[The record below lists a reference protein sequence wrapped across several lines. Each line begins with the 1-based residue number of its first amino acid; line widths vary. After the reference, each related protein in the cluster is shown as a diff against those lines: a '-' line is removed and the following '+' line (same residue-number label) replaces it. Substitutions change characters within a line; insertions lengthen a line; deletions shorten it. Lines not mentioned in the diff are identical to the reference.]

1 MKVSKILTLFV
12 LASIF
17 LAVVPAAKASTAIA
31 LSTSQGY
38 CEDTITVSG
47 TIDTY
52 NGQYYIIFDAARD
65 GTNPTFAG
73 GVLTVDAD
81 DLVKGPYTATG
92 YAYAKDVKIP
102 LAYAGACK
110 IWVFDVT
117 AGPPQLSAAF
127 FTVQTKWNLKVD
139 VSSNVEGGP
148 FVFNA
153 TVTGWGDAVSAGTL
167 DMRIR
172 TKDVDGNT
180 YYSPKDLNRAAT
192 VGKPG
197 FYQWITYTIGP
208 LNTSYIKWGTY
219 NAYVDWDDNAGVGV
233 GFDHT
238 AQNGVATTT
247 FDVRMTNKA
256 SYGRTATANLRAYVT
271 APATANQWKIT
282 DPTGIITT
290 INIGATS
297 GAFTGVSTYIT
308 AKNSPLGAYTVQ
320 LLDTVTG
327 TVYKTTT
334 FSATPAAFT
343 VTWTDFTDP
352 DGAYAAVV
360 NEDTQRTQTST
371 AKFRLSYPDASLATS
386 VDIPT
391 GFTVGVYYNKTLV
404 TTINLDPL
412 TTFEVATNKWVAA
425 WKIPKNQLV
434 GKGYSLNVTAS
445 GVTDQYGNVGPS
457 KFASTAKTIIYFKV
471 SKAVLAVT
479 APSLVY
485 PITGANLQRTIEARA
500 SFQVTYPDGTKVGAA
515 DFAKANATTGVTAV
529 VKVPLSAA
537 DYSSDAGLWIAKWES
552 SYKAL
557 LGPYTFNVV
566 KNEFVDAYGNKG
578 PAADTAAS
586 TAFNV
591 IKATIEVSDVAIDN
605 SNVQTDEQITVSFKA
620 TYPNGDPV
628 TTRSD
633 LGVNPPAGLEYPV
646 VTIYNDAGGVVANLR
661 ASYTSGS
668 QKWTVSWIVPTGS
681 TSGTYNA
688 TVDVYDGTLGSENGF
703 ADNADTVVLANC
715 NSGPTAKKYVNF
727 DVSRVSMVEVLAAS
741 NAAKTAADAA
751 TAAATTAG
759 TTATS
764 AKTAADLATVAAN
777 AAKTAADAAKTAAD
791 AAKTAATSAQTT
803 AQSAVTAATD
813 AKTAA
818 TSAQTTAQSAVTAA
832 TDAKTAATDAKTAAN
847 AAKTSADAAK
857 AATDSLTTM
866 VYVAIAASVVAALAA
881 IFAVMQITKKIA

>member
-1 MKVSKILTLFV
+1 MKMSKILTLFV
-12 LASIF
+12 LASMLF
-17 LAVVPAAKASTAIA
+17 AVVPATKATTSIA
-31 LSTSQGY
+31 LSASQGY

-65 GTNPTFAG
+65 GTLPTFAG

-127 FTVQTKWNLKVD
+127 FTVQTKWSLKTD
-139 VSSNVEGGP
+139 VSSNVEGGA

-167 DMRIR
+167 DLRIR
-172 TKDVDGNT
+172 TKDVDGTT
-180 YYSPKDLNRAAT
+180 YYSPKDLNLAAT
-192 VGKPG
+192 AGKPG
-197 FYQWITYTIGP
+197 FYQWKTYTIGP
-208 LNTSYIKWGTY
+208 SNTSYIKWGTY
-219 NAYVDWDDNAGVGV
+219 SAYVDWDDNAGVGV

-256 SYGRTATANLRAYVT
+256 SYGRTATANLKAYVT
-271 APATANQWKIT
+271 APATVNQWKIT
-282 DPTGIITT
+282 DPTGVITT
-290 INIGATS
+290 IGIPVTS
-297 GAFTGVSTYIT
+297 GAFTLVSTYTT

-360 NEDTQRTQTST
+360 NEDTQRTQTAT

-386 VDIPT
+386 VDIPA

-404 TTINLDPL
+404 TTITLDPL

-425 WKIPKNQLV
+425 WKIPKNQLA

-457 KFASTAKTIIYFKV
+457 KFASTAKTYIYFKV

-485 PITGANLQRTIEARA
+485 PITGANLQRTVEARA

-515 DFAKANATTGVTAV
+515 DFAKANATTGGTAI

-537 DYSSDAGLWIAKWES
+537 DYSADAGLWIAKWES

-633 LGVNPPAGLEYPV
+633 LGVNPPGGLEYPV

-688 TVDVYDGTLGSENGF
+688 TVDVYDGTAGSENGF

-727 DVSRVSMVEVLAAS
+727 DVSRVSMIEVLAAADAAKAAADIAS
-741 NAAKTAADAA
+741 TKADIASTKADDAKTAANAATVAANAAKAAADAA
-751 TAAATTAG
+751 TAAATAAG
-759 TTATS
+759 TTASS
-764 AKTAADLATVAAN
+764 AKTSADG
-777 AAKTAADAAKTAAD
+777 AKTSADAALA
-791 AAKTAATSAQTT
+791 AATSAGTK
-803 AQSAVTAATD
+803 ADAAT
-813 AKTAA
+813 A
-818 TSAQTTAQSAVTAA
+818 
-832 TDAKTAATDAKTAAN
+832 AAN

-857 AATDSLTTM
+857 VAAESLTTM

-881 IFAVMQITKKIA
+881 IFAVMQINKKIA